1 MFEDFL
7 EKQIE
12 YEVIQPGMIL
22 GAVDLICRGCGIVS
36 THEPNADGSC
46 RYFCPAC
53 GEAND
58 V

>member
-1 MFEDFL
+1 MFGEFL

-12 YEVIQPGMIL
+12 YEAIQPGIIL
-22 GAVDLICRGCGIVS
+22 GAVDLICRECMVVS

-46 RYFCPAC
+46 QYVCPTC
-53 GEAND
+53 GMATD

>member
-1 MFEDFL
+1 VFEDFW

-12 YEVIQPGMIL
+12 CEAIQPGIIL
-22 GAVDLICRGCGIVS
+22 GAVDLICRGCGVVS

-53 GEAND
+53 GVAND